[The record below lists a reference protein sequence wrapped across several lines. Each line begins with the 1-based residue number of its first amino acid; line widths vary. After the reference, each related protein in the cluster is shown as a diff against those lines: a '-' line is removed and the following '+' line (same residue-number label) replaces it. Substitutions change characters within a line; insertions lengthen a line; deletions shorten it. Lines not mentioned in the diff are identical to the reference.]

1 MKLAIIGYGKMGKE
15 IEKIALERNH
25 EVILKIDSK
34 NTHLLTDGSLAEAD
48 AAIEFSKP
56 EKAVENIL
64 ACFEAEVPVAVGTT
78 GWYKEWEE
86 VQDECESQDACLLT
100 ATNFSVGV
108 NLFFELNRKL
118 AQLISKRGEYKAQI
132 KEIHHTQKL
141 DSPSGTAISLAD
153 DLIERHPAYSKW
165 VNEESKEESSLE
177 ILSYRESS
185 VPGTHEIIY
194 DSSIDEISIKHTA
207 KNRKGFALGSV
218 LAAEFIQNKI
228 GIYTMKDVLNF

>member
-86 VQDECESQDACLLT
+86 VQDDTNAAKPHQFNRRSDKSNEIRRLL
-100 ATNFSVGV
+100 AYA
-108 NLFFELNRKL
+108 NR
-118 AQLISKRGEYKAQI
+118 
-132 KEIHHTQKL
+132 
-141 DSPSGTAISLAD
+141 
-153 DLIERHPAYSKW
+153 
-165 VNEESKEESSLE
+165 
-177 ILSYRESS
+177 
-185 VPGTHEIIY
+185 
-194 DSSIDEISIKHTA
+194 
-207 KNRKGFALGSV
+207 
-218 LAAEFIQNKI
+218 
-228 GIYTMKDVLNF
+228 